1 MIKKYRHPFRKK
13 WGQNFLADKNLLE
26 KIVKMVGPKKGDSLL
41 EIGPGEGALTEK
53 IFPKVKEMASV
64 EIDPMLV
71 TKLNSNSLLKKLK
84 LIHGDILLQDIPILV
99 SSSILVQ

>member
-1 MIKKYRHPFRKK
+1 
-13 WGQNFLADKNLLE
+13 
-26 KIVKMVGPKKGDSLL
+26 MVGPKKGDSIL

-71 TKLNSNSLLKKLK
+71 KKLKSNSLL
-84 LIHGDILLQDIPILV
+84 I
-99 SSSILVQ
+99 